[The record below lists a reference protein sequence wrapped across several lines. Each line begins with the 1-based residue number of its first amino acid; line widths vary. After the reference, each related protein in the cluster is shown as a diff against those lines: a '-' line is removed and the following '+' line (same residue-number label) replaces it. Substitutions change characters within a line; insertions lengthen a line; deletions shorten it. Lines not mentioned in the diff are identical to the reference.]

1 MNRKRLAWAG
11 AILLACGLAA
21 ASVWRSLDDLT
32 ERNENVL
39 TFDADVIAVNP
50 EEGYSGFEGWGTSL
64 AWWGH
69 IVGQWEEEQAFHEL
83 MDLIFDPAK
92 GIGINIVR
100 YNIGGGENPGLPST
114 LRPGADVPGFQPEEG
129 RWDWEAD
136 AGQRRVLL
144 EAIRRGVNIAEAFSN
159 APPYWMTVS
168 GSVTGADDGGDNLR
182 DAYRAAFADYLT
194 EVVKFYAER
203 HGVVFR
209 TLAPFNEPVSNWWRR
224 GNNQEGAHFS
234 VALQMDIIRLVD
246 EALKAKGLSGTAI
259 SAADAHSIDEA
270 LAILEQYDEA
280 TLARISQVNTHAY
293 NGSKMAELREKTAAL
308 GKTLWMSE
316 YGAGGSEPHNHQD
329 MTSVLELAERIMFDL
344 RLMQPAAWIYWQAVE
359 DETAQNNWGWIHAN
373 FVTGEAR
380 YDMTKQYYAM
390 GQFSKFIR
398 PGSRIIPTGDGR
410 SVAAYHEEDRTLAV
424 VIRNERSAAVQ
435 ATYDLSAFTYSG
447 GRAEVYET
455 SAGKNMERSVLDI
468 ASNGFAI
475 EVPMQSV
482 VTVVIR
488 DVELGRN

>member
-1 MNRKRLAWAG
+1 MNRKRFAWAG
-11 AILLACGLAA
+11 TILVACGLAA
-21 ASVWRSLDDLT
+21 IAVWRNIGELA

-39 TFDADVIAVNP
+39 AFDADVIVVNP

-69 IVGQWEEEQAFHEL
+69 VVGQWENEEAFSEL
-83 MDLIFDPAK
+83 MDLIFDPQK
-92 GIGINIVR
+92 GIGLNIVR
-100 YNIGGGENPGLPST
+100 YNIGGGENPAIPNT

-144 EAIRRGVNIAEAFSN
+144 ESIRRGVNIAEAFSN
-159 APPYWMTVS
+159 SPPYWMTVS
-168 GSVTGADDGGDNLR
+168 GSVTGADDGGNNLR
-182 DAYRAAFADYLT
+182 DEYRGAFADYLT
-194 EVVKFYAER
+194 EVVKLYAER

-209 TLAPFNEPVSNWWRR
+209 TLAPFNEPVSDWWRR

-234 VALQMDIIRLVD
+234 VDLQMDIIRLVD
-246 EALKAKGLSGTAI
+246 EALKAKGLNGTAI
-259 SAADAHSIDEA
+259 SAADAHSIDET
-270 LAILEQYDEA
+270 LEILEQYDEA
-280 TLARISQVNTHAY
+280 TLGRISQINTHSY
-293 NGSKMAELREKTAAL
+293 NGSRMAELREKAAAL
-308 GKTLWMSE
+308 DLKLWMSE

-329 MTSVLELAERIMFDL
+329 MSSVLQLAERIMFDL

-380 YDMTKQYYAM
+380 YDVTKQYYAM

-410 SVAAYHEEDRTLAV
+410 SVAAYHERDGTLAV
-424 VIRNERSAAVQ
+424 VIRNERSIAVQ
-435 ATYDLSAFTYSG
+435 ATYDLTAFSYPAV
-447 GRAEVYET
+447 RAEVYET
-455 SAGKNMERSVLDI
+455 SESKNMEPSVLEL
-468 ASNGFAI
+468 ASNGFAV
-475 EVPMQSV
+475 EVPPKSV
-482 VTVVIR
+482 ITVVIR
-488 DVELGRN
+488 DVKWRRD